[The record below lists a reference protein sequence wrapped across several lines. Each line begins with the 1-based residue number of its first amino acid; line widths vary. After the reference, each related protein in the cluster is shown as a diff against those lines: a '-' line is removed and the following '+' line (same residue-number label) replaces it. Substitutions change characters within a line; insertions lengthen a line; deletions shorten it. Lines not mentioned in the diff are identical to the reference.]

1 MIAWYRAGLEVSCEL
16 PKLAAYLGHVNVD
29 LSYWYICNF
38 STLLRV
44 RGIAAASGHKVV
56 APRYLILDNDKTER
70 STQTAPA
77 FAPPQCGLL
86 ESTSPPLPR
95 FAMQYRVAYE
105 HSLRSAPDDF
115 IVHVPSQLLDDIP
128 ANIPRALL
136 PEYITDIILKRS
148 SQIAKIR
155 NLRGL

>member
-1 MIAWYRAGLEVSCEL
+1 
-16 PKLAAYLGHVNVD
+16 
-29 LSYWYICNF
+29 
-38 STLLRV
+38 
-44 RGIAAASGHKVV
+44 
-56 APRYLILDNDKTER
+56 
-70 STQTAPA
+70 
-77 FAPPQCGLL
+77 
-86 ESTSPPLPR
+86 
-95 FAMQYRVAYE
+95 MQYRVAYE